1 MKIDLRKDRFEEI
14 DSCFTKMKENR
25 ANIPSATSRMG
36 QLLNMIF
43 HKNITVSVIYP
54 RTDHDQFF
62 VMSIFPSQ
70 STLEALVV
78 GILNSTDDQTIK
90 KIWDETDDWNIEIDR
105 RIFND
110 DYIPMTAKEMTAL
123 LLHEIGHI
131 VYSNSVPQRLS
142 RVMRFEVAK
151 LHVQKKAILQNSLFR
166 GVLELPIMNACCY
179 DQYKTPSSVRKEL
192 QADVFVIKMG
202 YGKELQ
208 SVLDKF
214 LSSNAKNVH
223 LKSKINKSEPD
234 VDRDMRDTINFSIEI
249 IDDFEKRRAAVAKK
263 NLGILVTKVP
273 SDFIRLRISELSD
286 RLTKSDVRSVSD
298 EIKMER
304 VCDAAQKQIENY
316 YMKEFFEFRTKRF
329 KRIDPRVID
338 YIELQAK
345 AIKNNDDKMIL
356 VNYIFTNLDQ
366 VNYRINILN
375 DPDYA
380 NRYEI
385 PDSMNTLLHYRERLE
400 RAREYVINY
409 KIPEIRYGLTI
420 SYPDGYEG

>member
-1 MKIDLRKDRFEEI
+1 MKIDLRKDRFKEI
-14 DSCFTKMKENR
+14 ESCFIKMKDGKD
-25 ANIPSATSRMG
+25 NIPSATKRMG
-36 QLLNMIF
+36 QVLNLIF
-43 HKNITVSVIYP
+43 HKNISVSVVYP
-54 RTDHDQFF
+54 RSEDDQFF

-78 GILNSTDDQTIK
+78 GILNNTDDQTLK
-90 KIWDETDDWNIEIDR
+90 KIWDETEDWNIEIDR
-105 RIFND
+105 RIFNEN
-110 DYIPMTAKEMTAL
+110 YVSITAKEMTAL

-151 LHVQKKAILQNSLFR
+151 LNVQKKAILQNQLFR

-179 DQYKTPSSVRKEL
+179 DRYKTPSNVRKEL

-214 LSSNAKNVH
+214 LTSNVKNVH

-234 VDRDMRDTINFSIEI
+234 VDQDMKNTIKFSMEI

-263 NLGILVTKVP
+263 NLGKLVTKVP
-273 SDFIRLRISELSD
+273 SDFIRLRISDLSD
-286 RLTKSDVRSVSD
+286 KLTKSDVRGISD

-304 VCDAAQKQIENY
+304 VCEAAQRQIENY

-366 VNYRINILN
+366 VNYRINVLN
-375 DPDYA
+375 DPEYA
-380 NRYEI
+380 NRYEV
-385 PDSMNTLLHYRERLE
+385 PDSMNTLLRYRERLE

-409 KIPEIRYGLTI
+409 KIPEIRYGLDI
-420 SYPDGYEG
+420 SYPSGYEG